1 MTLRAIL
8 LTVLSAFLL
17 AAPAASQA
25 TGHTPGS
32 WKQVETEHFL
42 FLYPKEME
50 EWALDM
56 ARRMEAVHQA
66 VTGLIGHV
74 PEERV
79 TVLVDDPG
87 NVSNGSMSPGPLLY
101 MWPTPP
107 DPRSMIGENR
117 GWGEILAVHELA
129 HAVHL
134 TRPTRNPFQGFLWRL
149 APIPVQPMM
158 LGTPRWLTEGYATY
172 VEGALTGSGRP
183 HGVWRPAI
191 LRTWALEGQIP
202 TYGAVSGTGGYLG
215 GAMAYLVGSA
225 YVEWLVEREG
235 RGPAVLP
242 DLWARMTARQVRDFS
257 QAFQG
262 VLGHPPDELYG
273 LFTVDVTE
281 RALRVRHAVEEVGG
295 PVEGQ
300 LFQRLRWSTGDPAV
314 SPDGERIALALAS
327 GDEPPRIVVMASTP
341 DTVPTKERERLEE
354 ILEKDPQDVAA
365 VRRIPRAQKPEATLQ
380 PDFGRP
386 YRNPRWLPDGQGI
399 LVVRDVTVENGRLRP
414 ELFVWEWETG
424 KVRAVTRGQAVRE
437 ADPAPDGTWAA
448 GTRCLAGRCDVV
460 RVDLASGAVT
470 TLAHSDIHTPYS
482 RPRVSPNGSTIVA
495 GRQLDGLW
503 RLVAMDAD
511 GSNERVLGPDDGAA
525 RLDAE
530 FLSDGTSLVL
540 TSTRGGIPNLELL
553 DLGSGEVKALTRV
566 LRAAVA
572 PAPVPIAL
580 AAPEAAPSPFPS
592 GSGVL
597 HGPAPAPF
605 DDARDTHSP
614 PAGDAP
620 FGGTPLADP
629 PNGEIFFLSLHSRG
643 WDLRRISLADA
654 AVTPAS
660 IPLELSPAAPVGIQD
675 APPFPPAPLD
685 PPRGYGTGP
694 RFWSYWP
701 LVSLAREGYAA
712 GLALHGT
719 DPIGRVTWQLR
730 GMYGSRDAWRGGA
743 LDLLWRGSRPW
754 IQAQGFLADGPL
766 PRSPE
771 TPAPGGY
778 RSLTKGYYGG
788 LASLSLQRNRDRG
801 SASLRL
807 GGSAGTL
814 EGEGRTLGFGSLELT
829 ARQTPGKIQM
839 RQSLSLS
846 ASTGRTAGED
856 WTRWLASGT
865 LGVGSGGTGLLV
877 SGTMGGTGGAAGAI
891 GSPEAFQ
898 VGGTE
903 SLLLDPAILSQR
915 VAMPALGPGFL
926 RGTRV
931 RTASAELRSQVLG
944 RLFFWAGDV
953 GGEQA
958 GWFRVAGAETA
969 ETAPAMPFIRLPSA
983 TFRFGSAYLL
993 DEPYRGAWRWWVV
1006 LGWRP

>member
-1 MTLRAIL
+1 MIRRALIL
-8 LTVLSAFLL
+8 SFLSALFL
-17 AAPAASQA
+17 AAPAAAQA
-25 TGHTPGS
+25 PGHTPGS
-32 WKQVETEHFL
+32 WMQVETEHFL
-42 FLYPKEME
+42 FLYPREME
-50 EWALDM
+50 DWALDM
-56 ARRMEAVHQA
+56 ARRMESVHQA

-74 PEERV
+74 PGRRV

-107 DPRSMIGENR
+107 SPRSMIGENR

-134 TRPTRNPFQGFLWRL
+134 TRPTRNPLRSFLWRM
-149 APIPVQPMM
+149 APLPVQPIM
-158 LGTPRWLTEGYATY
+158 LATPRWLTEGYATY
-172 VEGALTGSGRP
+172 VEGVLTGSGRP
-183 HGVWRPAI
+183 HGAWRPAI
-191 LRTWALEGQIP
+191 LRTWALEGQLP

-225 YVEWLVEREG
+225 YVEWLVEREE

-242 DLWARMTARQVRDFS
+242 DLWARMTAREVRGFS

-262 VLGHPPDELYG
+262 VFGQPPEELYG

-281 RALRVRHAVEEVGG
+281 MALEARRAVAEVGG
-295 PVEGQ
+295 PVEGE

-341 DTVPTKERERLEE
+341 DTVPTRERERLEE
-354 ILEKDPQDVAA
+354 ILEKDPQDVAP
-365 VRRIPRAQKPEATLQ
+365 VRRLPRAQKPEATLQ

-399 LVVRDVTVENGRLRP
+399 LVVRDVAAGNGLLRP
-414 ELFVWEWETG
+414 ELFLWEWEAG
-424 KVRAVTRGQAVRE
+424 KVRPVTRGQAVRE
-437 ADPAPDGTWAA
+437 ADPAPCGTWAA
-448 GTRCLAGRCDVV
+448 GTRCLGGRCDLV

-470 TLAHSDIHTPYS
+470 TLAPSHLLTPYS
-482 RPRVSPNGSTIVA
+482 RPRVSPDGRTIVA

-511 GSNERVLGPDDGAA
+511 GSRERVLGPHDGAA

-530 FLSDGTSLVL
+530 FLPEGDGLVL

-553 DLGSGEVKALTRV
+553 DLKTGEVKALTRAMG
-566 LRAAVA
+566 AAVA
-572 PAPVPIAL
+572 PVPVLVP
-580 AAPEAAPSPFPS
+580 
-592 GSGVL
+592 V
-597 HGPAPAPF
+597 
-605 DDARDTHSP
+605 DNARDGDAP
-614 PAGDAP
+614 PAGDTSLGDA
-620 FGGTPLADP
+620 PLAGAL
-629 PNGEIFFLSLHSRG
+629 NAHIFFLSLHSRG

-660 IPLELSPAAPVGIQD
+660 VAPELSPAAPVGTRD

-701 LVSLAREGYAA
+701 LVSLAREGYA
-712 GLALHGT
+712 GGIALHGT
-719 DPIGRVTWQLR
+719 DPIGRMTWQLR

-754 IQAQGFLADGPL
+754 ILAQGFLADGPL
-766 PRSPE
+766 PRSLE

-788 LASLSLQRNRDRG
+788 LGAVSLQRTRDRG
-801 SASLRL
+801 SAALRL
-807 GGSAGTL
+807 GGSVGSL
-814 EGEGRTLGFGSLELT
+814 EGEERTLGFGSLELT
-829 ARQTPGKIQM
+829 ARQTPGKIQV
-839 RQSLSLS
+839 RQTLSLS

-865 LGVGSGGTGLLV
+865 LGMGSGGTGLLV
-877 SGTMGGTGGAAGAI
+877 SGAVGGTGASGGAI

-903 SLLLDPAILSQR
+903 PLLLDPAILSQR
-915 VAMPALGPGFL
+915 VAMPALDPGFL

-931 RTASAELRSQVLG
+931 TTASAELRSQLLG

-969 ETAPAMPFIRLPSA
+969 EAAPAMPFVRLPSA

-993 DEPYRGAWRWWVV
+993 DEPHRGAWRWWLV